1 MGNFPNDT
9 RGRARAQTLEVLCYK
24 QVAGILS
31 LTPRTLRSYVRAG
44 ILKCWRSGKSVLFTP
59 KQVRDFIH
67 RGQRISREAMAERAA
82 QAIER

>member
-9 RGRARAQTLEVLCYK
+9 RGRARAQTLEILNYK
-24 QVAGILS
+24 QVAGLLS

-59 KQVRDFIH
+59 KQVRDFIQ
-67 RGQRISREAMAERAA
+67 RGQRISREAMAERSK
-82 QAIER
+82 ECTT